1 MFRSKYIYYFGK
13 NLLSF
18 AKPKALCYTLG
29 MSQIVLKG
37 VSYSYSLGEG
47 SSLKALKNLSF
58 SVEKGEFVALA
69 GMNGSGKSTLAKLL
83 NGLFIPSSGEILID
97 GLSTSDEKNT
107 FEIRKKAGMVFQNPD
122 NQMVATIIEDDV
134 AFGPENIGVP
144 REEIIERVNEALE
157 AVGMSEYR
165 KRSASKLSGGQK
177 QRIAI
182 AGVLA
187 MRPQILIL
195 DESTS
200 MLDPNGRKEVMA
212 IAKKLNEQGITV
224 INITHNMDEAVLAD
238 RIIVLRKGR
247 VAIDGTPKEVFASG
261 LLEACGLTLP
271 PVYALCKSLES
282 KGFVFDSAALTE
294 EELAEGVCRQL
305 K

>member
-1 MFRSKYIYYFGK
+1 
-13 NLLSF
+13 
-18 AKPKALCYTLG
+18 

-83 NGLFIPSSGEILID
+83 NGLFVPSSGEILID
-97 GLSTSDEKNT
+97 GLSTSDENNT

-134 AFGPENIGVP
+134 AFGPENIGVS
-144 REEIIERVNEALE
+144 REEIVQRVDEALE
-157 AVGMSEYR
+157 AVGMHEYR

-187 MRPQILIL
+187 MRPEILIL

-200 MLDPNGRKEVMA
+200 MLDAETQKNIVKLLDNLVKERGVSLLF
-212 IAKKLNEQGITV
+212 ISHDVEFVKNFC
-224 INITHNMDEAVLAD
+224 DE
-238 RIIVLRKGR
+238 
-247 VAIDGTPKEVFASG
+247 TY
-261 LLEACGLTLP
+261 LLEDGNIAVTCINKEN
-271 PVYALCKSLES
+271 KSSE
-282 KGFVFDSAALTE
+282 
-294 EELAEGVCRQL
+294 
-305 K
+305 

>member
-200 MLDPNGRKEVMA
+200 MLDPNGRKEIMA
-212 IAKKLNEQGITV
+212 IAKNLNEQGITV

>member
-1 MFRSKYIYYFGK
+1 MFRFKYIYYFGK

-200 MLDPNGRKEVMA
+200 MLDPNGRKEIMA

-271 PVYALCKSLES
+271 PVYALCKSLER

>member
-144 REEIIERVNEALE
+144 REEIIERMNEALE
-157 AVGMSEYR
+157 AVGMSECR

-200 MLDPNGRKEVMA
+200 MLDPNGRKEIMA

-261 LLEACGLTLP
+261 LLVACGLTLP

>member
-1 MFRSKYIYYFGK
+1 MFRFKYIYYFGK

-200 MLDPNGRKEVMA
+200 MLDPNGRKEIMA